1 MRIGIDLLWVK
12 PGMSGGTESYTR
24 NLLYGFG
31 ELDKEN
37 EYVLF
42 VAKDNVD
49 SFTDYKKYDNMQ
61 QVVCNVKCYS
71 PLKRYFW
78 ENLHMDN
85 YARKAKVDVM
95 FIPVYSKPFTYGSG
109 IPYVTAIADLQAMH
123 YPQYFSKIM
132 YLYMR
137 FIWKYTCSTA
147 DCITAISEDCKN
159 DIEKYYPVAKGK
171 VETVYLPVISSD
183 SNMDFAEI
191 SEKYGIKDNDFYYC
205 VSSMLPHKN
214 LETMLKVISSM
225 KKNGDIRKL
234 VISGVG
240 GRVEEFDQWIEKYD
254 IADCVIKTGFVSNEE
269 RDCLYE
275 HCKLFLFPSI
285 FEGFGMPPIEAMRR
299 GKKVVTTHTSC
310 IYEVTRGKA
319 VYVEKPYDV
328 DEWVA
333 KIKDA
338 EKETGVVVPF
348 EEYELESITRTYL
361 DVITKCGLKNKKNR

>member
-1 MRIGIDLLWVK
+1 
-12 PGMSGGTESYTR
+12 
-24 NLLYGFG
+24 
-31 ELDKEN
+31 
-37 EYVLF
+37 
-42 VAKDNVD
+42 
-49 SFTDYKKYDNMQ
+49 
-61 QVVCNVKCYS
+61 
-71 PLKRYFW
+71 
-78 ENLHMDN
+78 MDN

-319 VYVEKPYDV
+319 VYVEDPYDV

-338 EKETGVVVPF
+338 EKEPGIVVPF